1 MAESGNKG
9 TQWLTMELGGF
20 EGSRSALIRHA
31 SEVSKAT
38 SPVLREFAQN
48 VSKGA
53 AARIDADKHPSGLF
67 MQNGKPLGGSPRYK
81 VRRKSPYY
89 YKVETPAR
97 PWGYATALAEYA
109 VQHETRQGEVLVDVL
124 NETFGKANRVM
135 YSVYDQLEPDYM
147 ARFTAATQSVEAKT
161 NKETA

>member
-1 MAESGNKG
+1 MAEAEKKG
-9 TQWLTMELGGF
+9 TSWLTMELGGF

-38 SPVLREFAQN
+38 SPVLRDFAQN

-53 AARIDADKHPSGLF
+53 AARLDADRHPSGLF
-67 MQNGKPLGGSPRYK
+67 RGLSGTPRYK
-81 VRRKSPYY
+81 VRKKSPYY

-97 PWGYATALAEYA
+97 PWGYAASLAENA
-109 VQHETRQGEVLVDVL
+109 VQHETTQGETLVRVLDA
-124 NETFGKANRVM
+124 TFGKANRVM

>member
-1 MAESGNKG
+1 MAESEKKG
-9 TQWLTMELGGF
+9 TSWLTMELGGF

-38 SPVLREFAQN
+38 SPILKEFAQS
-48 VSKGA
+48 VGKGA
-53 AARIDADKHPSGLF
+53 AARIDADRHPSGLF
-67 MQNGKPLGGSPRYK
+67 MQHGKPIGGSPRYK

-109 VQHETRQGEVLVDVL
+109 VQHETTQGEKLVDVL
-124 NETFGKANRVM
+124 NETFGKPNRVM
-135 YSVYDQLEPDYM
+135 YFVYDQFEPDYM
-147 ARFTAATQSVEAKT
+147 ARFAAAAQSVEAKT